1 MPSKGFRRVLKT
13 LSPRKYSPRR
23 YRRAEVSEATEN
35 IESPTTVSNTP
46 APPNNGALDYEIDDT
61 TITRA
66 AEDVYQDYLSRI
78 SMRAQLVG
86 NELPCSPVAMEGLG
100 CVKENESV
108 LEPSENN
115 DHDISDVRSPY
126 SVTVSPPPSALSS
139 ALDSCMPDAPPF
151 TDSLPPSSPCADRL
165 MSRIHRRAVR
175 GLSNVPDLEN
185 APDLDCEYSDKENG
199 PATTNK
205 PSSPVTPL
213 SQHNVVGILNDR
225 ELESPAEI
233 LPADVDLSTG
243 EDYLPAMYK
252 DADPAAYFHDF
263 VAVGSGGSGSVYFA
277 THNESGER
285 VALKR
290 VTPST
295 PSKRRA
301 LETEVRTMH
310 AIQHENIVHCHA
322 VYVNEPDVWIVMEAM
337 DVGCLTTVLD
347 FLRDRQFLLSE
358 PHIAYILREM
368 LSAVWAM
375 HSRRCMHR
383 DIKSDNLLVGS
394 DGSVKLGDFEY
405 SAVLTEDSPK
415 RRTVVGTAWW
425 MAPETVRSS
434 YYDYGADV
442 WSIGILA
449 IECAEW
455 VPPLFGMESVKAM
468 EVIRSGVTHQGFRRP
483 DMWSVSF
490 ADFVRGCLTRDQGLR
505 YTVPE
510 LLEHPFLQ
518 KACSKEQMANVFR
531 AVKGM
536 PPLE

>member
-23 YRRAEVSEATEN
+23 QRRAEVQSEATEN
-35 IESPTTVSNTP
+35 AEPALLNETTQ
-46 APPNNGALDYEIDDT
+46 APPMKESSGDNIDDNA
-61 TITRA
+61 ITRA
-66 AEDVYQDYLSRI
+66 AEDVYQHYLSRI
-78 SMRAQLVG
+78 SMRAQLV
-86 NELPCSPVAMEGLG
+86 NEEPPCSPFAAEGLD
-100 CVKENESV
+100 VADENDRV
-108 LEPSENN
+108 LSPQRIVDQDVPLHNGLPSPLDSSTPNALALT
-115 DHDISDVRSPY
+115 D
-126 SVTVSPPPSALSS
+126 SPPPS
-139 ALDSCMPDAPPF
+139 P
-151 TDSLPPSSPCADRL
+151 PCADRL
-165 MSRIHRRAVR
+165 MSRIHRHAVR
-175 GLSNVPDLEN
+175 GLSHFPN
-185 APDLDCEYSDKENG
+185 LDSEREDKENG
-199 PATTNK
+199 PASLNE
-205 PSSPVTPL
+205 PL
-213 SQHNVVGILNDR
+213 SPITPRSHHD
-225 ELESPAEI
+225 
-233 LPADVDLSTG
+233 ADVVLNENEPGPSAYISPNTDGLSTG
-243 EDYLPAMYK
+243 EDYLPPVYK
-252 DADPAAYFHDF
+252 DADPAAYFHEF
-263 VAVGSGGSGSVYFA
+263 ISVGSGGSGSVYFA
-277 THNESGER
+277 KHNETGER

-375 HSRRCMHR
+375 HSRGCMHR

-405 SAVLTEDSPK
+405 SAVLTADSPK

-455 VPPLFGMESVKAM
+455 VPPLFGMESSKAM

-483 DMWSVSF
+483 EMWSVSF
-490 ADFVRGCLTRDQGLR
+490 ADFVRGCLTRDRELR

-531 AVKGM
+531 AVKGL

>member
-1 MPSKGFRRVLKT
+1 MHSKGFRRVLKT

-23 YRRAEVSEATEN
+23 QRRADVELETNGLSETPP
-35 IESPTTVSNTP
+35 SPLT
-46 APPNNGALDYEIDDT
+46 APPVPVDEPPTAELNDGL
-61 TITRA
+61 ITRA
-66 AEDVYQDYLSRI
+66 AEDIYQEYISRI
-78 SMRAQLVG
+78 SMRAQLV
-86 NELPCSPVAMEGLG
+86 NEDVPCSPSPAGDLDRARESDNDL
-100 CVKENESV
+100 EN
-108 LEPSENN
+108 SELV
-115 DHDISDVRSPY
+115 DPVTLPDIYSPY
-126 SVTVSPPPSALSS
+126 SPNAMPIPNEFSSPLNSSVPDALALTDSPPPS
-139 ALDSCMPDAPPF
+139 P
-151 TDSLPPSSPCADRL
+151 PCADRL
-165 MSRIHRRAVR
+165 MSRIHRHAVR
-175 GLSNVPDLEN
+175 GLSNVPDLSC
-185 APDLDCEYSDKENG
+185 DGSDKENG
-199 PATTNK
+199 LTCSNAPV
-205 PSSPVTPL
+205 SPLTPL
-213 SQHNVVGILNDR
+213 AQRNLDSV
-225 ELESPAEI
+225 PAEDI
-233 LPADVDLSTG
+233 QPPKEMDVETSSVEETRVP
-243 EDYLPAMYK
+243 EVYT
-252 DADPAAYFHDF
+252 DANPAAYFSEF
-263 VAVGSGGSGSVYFA
+263 VPVGSGGSGSVYFA
-277 THNESGER
+277 RHNGSGKK

-310 AIQHENIVHCHA
+310 AIQHENIVHCYA

-358 PHIAYILREM
+358 PHIAYILRET

-375 HSRRCMHR
+375 HSRGCMHR

-405 SAVLTEDSPK
+405 SAVLTADSPK

-455 VPPLFGMESVKAM
+455 VPPLFGMESSKAM

-490 ADFVRGCLTRDQGLR
+490 ADFVRGCLTRDRSLR

-518 KACSKEQMANVFR
+518 KACSKQQIANVFR

-536 PPLE
+536 PALE